1 MGELG
6 ESESEL
12 RAVAGFL
19 IANEIR
25 NIIQG
30 LPRQWRKQ
38 VVIEEMVSF
47 LKIPNAEQISV
58 DYWQTM
64 RKFGCQMTAIFQNYS
79 TLLEASPKV
88 AKALVSNSSSLLLLR
103 NHNREDL
110 NELSKYIKLPE
121 VIKDQIQRFPKP
133 AELKGKDAY
142 AGFVYAQL
150 DGEQPK
156 FTIGRNYISHEVE
169 RITSSG
175 KKAEQ

>member
-1 MGELG
+1 
-6 ESESEL
+6 
-12 RAVAGFL
+12 
-19 IANEIR
+19 
-25 NIIQG
+25 
-30 LPRQWRKQ
+30 
-38 VVIEEMVSF
+38 MV
-47 LKIPNAEQISV
+47 
-58 DYWQTM
+58 
-64 RKFGCQMTAIFQNYS
+64 AIFQNYS

-121 VIKDQIQRFPKP
+121 VVKDQIQRFPKP
-133 AELKGKDAY
+133 AELKGNDAY

-156 FTIGRNYISHEVE
+156 FTVGRNYISHEVE

-175 KKAEQ
+175 KKAANEMDTVSVRIIDGVRLPQTP